1 MSAARPRVL
10 LSTASSW
17 RERPLRR
24 FDALT
29 GRAYS
34 EAAVEVGLLPS
45 MVATLDPSLADE
57 ALDGIDGLLL
67 TGGGDVDPAFF
78 GAAPDPDLGEVDRE
92 RDAFELALYRA
103 ARERGL
109 PVLGIC
115 RGIQLIAV
123 AEGGDLIQHLAPRPG
138 AVQHEQAARDGDPIH
153 AIRIEA
159 GSHLARAFG
168 GEEARVNSYHHQAVG
183 RLPDALRTVAS
194 APDGVIEAIEGR
206 GGPFLQAVQW
216 HPELAFRRHP
226 EQLAPFRAFA
236 GAAGAT

>member
-1 MSAARPRVL
+1 VL

-24 FDALT
+24 IDALT

-34 EAAVEVGLLPS
+34 EAAADVGLLPV
-45 MVATLDPSLADE
+45 MIATLDPSLADA
-57 ALDGIDGLLL
+57 ALDGVDGLLL
-67 TGGGDVDPAFF
+67 TGGGDVDPALF
-78 GAAPDPDLGEVDRE
+78 GAPPDPGLGEVDLD
-92 RDAFELALYRA
+92 RDRFELALYRA
-103 ARERGL
+103 ARARGL

-138 AVQHEQAARDGDPIH
+138 SVQHEQASRDGDPIH
-153 AIRIEA
+153 TIRIAA
-159 GSHLARAFG
+159 GTHLAAAFG
-168 GEEARVNSYHHQAVG
+168 AGEARVNSYHHQAVG
-183 RLPDALRTVAS
+183 RVPDALRTVAT
-194 APDGVIEAIEGR
+194 APDGVVEAIEGR
-206 GGPFLQAVQW
+206 DGAFLLAVQW

-236 GAAGAT
+236 SAAGAA